1 MFNDC
6 PASMKNVMNSH
17 IKEFYDLS
25 QLRHVIV
32 TKASECKR
40 QRKRNQDF
48 QLKPNE
54 IESLKA
60 ACKALVRADR
70 YNGSLL
76 RGTVASEIQND
87 EKEAIRVYEAML
99 ERVPKNTKAYFQYYK
114 FLKRVM
120 RKDKIDGVTRRM
132 MTAIED
138 PSVPTDEWVEAHI
151 VRADCLVAL
160 KRVDEAIETLEKL
173 VSIIP
178 PLPIPGLSYLAKLEK
193 KQLNPEFE
201 PDSPTGDI
209 KISYNPPLKAAKSVS
224 LSQSAKIGDRP
235 GDDEDDQNE
244 EDKEEKGAIKIKV
257 IPSED
262 YAHLREQRFKELD
275 LTERSRSNTNTRNA
289 RPLSSSLF
297 LSTTRIVSICFT

>member
-1 MFNDC
+1 
-6 PASMKNVMNSH
+6 
-17 IKEFYDLS
+17 
-25 QLRHVIV
+25 
-32 TKASECKR
+32 
-40 QRKRNQDF
+40 
-48 QLKPNE
+48 
-54 IESLKA
+54 
-60 ACKALVRADR
+60 
-70 YNGSLL
+70 
-76 RGTVASEIQND
+76 
-87 EKEAIRVYEAML
+87 
-99 ERVPKNTKAYFQYYK
+99 
-114 FLKRVM
+114 
-120 RKDKIDGVTRRM
+120 
-132 MTAIED
+132 
-138 PSVPTDEWVEAHI
+138 
-151 VRADCLVAL
+151 VAL
-160 KRVDEAIETLEKL
+160 IRVDEAIETLEKL

-235 GDDEDDQNE
+235 GDDEDDENE
-244 EDKEEKGAIKIKV
+244 EDKEEEGAIKIKV

-297 LSTTRIVSICFT
+297 LSTTRIVSIVRHNHYREIVILCLELSF